1 MSVFNSLFGK
11 NRQKQTAQ
19 ISSALELTNYAASL
33 TSNLADVDPYL
44 DEVRR
49 ITANVKPHEALSAKD
64 THSLITVY
72 LHIEEY
78 LMTKE
83 PVRSFSKEGLRS
95 RIVPDLRRQIENY

>member
-1 MSVFNSLFGK
+1 MSLFNSLFGSNK
-11 NRQKQTAQ
+11 QQTAQ
-19 ISSALELTNYAASL
+19 ISSVLELTNYAASL
-33 TSNLADVDPYL
+33 ASNLAAIDPYL

-49 ITANVKPHEALSAKD
+49 VTANIKPHKALSADD
-64 THSLITVY
+64 TRSLITVY

-95 RIVPDLRRQIENY
+95 RIVPDLRVQIESH